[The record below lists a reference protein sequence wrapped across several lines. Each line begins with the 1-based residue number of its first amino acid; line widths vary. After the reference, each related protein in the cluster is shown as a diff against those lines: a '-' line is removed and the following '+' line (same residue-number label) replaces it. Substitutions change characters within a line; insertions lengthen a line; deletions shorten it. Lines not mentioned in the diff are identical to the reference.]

1 MPGRIYTGCLALP
14 SSRSGLPLEAVRVVM
29 FVAGALTVVM
39 YLAIAREIGVE
50 STASTTGALLLT
62 VTPQFLLF
70 SRIDLF
76 LNR

>member
-1 MPGRIYTGCLALP
+1 
-14 SSRSGLPLEAVRVVM
+14 M